1 MTTNFRYLS
10 VFLLSAFL
18 FIGCGD
24 DSSPTSPGPTEG
36 HSSMTSNGFG
46 STSFSSPMGQTTGE
60 MGTTTV
66 SEVLSNAGG
75 LRGQQVSLQGSLLRE
90 LGGGVRGMFADST
103 GEMPMRFPETSMLP
117 PLNVP
122 LRVVGTVGDP
132 TVDYPA
138 EINVVSYERV
148 NPFSCEEMIEVRARF
163 SDPGFVLGDIVGY
176 YLSYWGV
183 PAGNKI
189 LEITWDEG
197 NPSGGVD
204 KVELGPG
211 TPRDDGLFDFEG
223 VATHQYPGVRG
234 TQTKKV
240 RANLKIEGV
249 EGQCSRVRDVTVSP
263 GSGPG
268 SAGGG
273 SLKVTVADPV
283 QSGARFEVRA
293 TVENKVSEPGDVV
306 LLFEAPTNCG
316 FDSKVL
322 PSECVKHDRVF
333 AECKIKNLRPG
344 EVHKIAIQYDA
355 PLVASSQRADGSVT
369 LLAGEFSPVATY
381 STTIKP

>member
-1 MTTNFRYLS
+1 
-10 VFLLSAFL
+10 
-18 FIGCGD
+18 
-24 DSSPTSPGPTEG
+24 
-36 HSSMTSNGFG
+36 
-46 STSFSSPMGQTTGE
+46 
-60 MGTTTV
+60 
-66 SEVLSNAGG
+66 
-75 LRGQQVSLQGSLLRE
+75 
-90 LGGGVRGMFADST
+90 MFADST

-122 LRVVGTVGDP
+122 LRVTGTVGDP

-138 EINVVSYERV
+138 EIQVASYEQV

-163 SDPGFVLGDIVGY
+163 SDPGFALGDIVGY
-176 YLSYWGV
+176 YLSYRGV

-197 NPSGGVD
+197 NSSGGVD

-223 VATHQYPGVRG
+223 VATHQYQGVSR
-234 TQTKKV
+234 TQTKSV

-249 EGQCSRVRDVTVSP
+249 EGQCSRVREVTVSP

-273 SLKVTVADPV
+273 SLRVTVADPV
-283 QSGARFEVRA
+283 QSGSRFDVRA
-293 TVENKVSEPGDVV
+293 TVENKVSEPGDVA
-306 LLFEAPTNCG
+306 LLFEAPTNCT

-322 PSECVKHDRVF
+322 PSECIKYDRTF

-344 EVHKIAIQYDA
+344 EVHKITIQYDA
-355 PLVASSQRADGSVT
+355 PSVTSSQRADGSVT
-369 LLAGEFSPVATY
+369 LLAGDFSPVASY